1 LLSARISTSVITLPT
16 ILDKLTSH
24 SFMVL
29 GMLLCF
35 GVMGL
40 LFMVGVQCQRRDR
53 RTAFSVQGNAK
64 TSLGGG

>member
-40 LFMVGVQCQRRDR
+40 LFMAWVRRDR
-53 RTAFSVQGNAK
+53 RRRDNELWRQ
-64 TSLGGG
+64 